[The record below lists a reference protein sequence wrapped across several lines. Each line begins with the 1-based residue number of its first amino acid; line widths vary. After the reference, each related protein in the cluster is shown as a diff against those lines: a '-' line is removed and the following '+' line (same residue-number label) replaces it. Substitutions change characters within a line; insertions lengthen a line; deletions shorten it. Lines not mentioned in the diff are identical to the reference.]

1 MKPERNR
8 NTEKP
13 RRSAYAAALAL
24 LAGREHSRL
33 QLTRK
38 LGQREYPEDEIAAA
52 LEALVNDGYL
62 SDERAAVAKVAAGL
76 RRGHGPGR
84 IRNDLREAGLSAGK
98 QITADD
104 GVEIDWVEHARALAE
119 RKFGSEAPSDYTEW
133 SKRARFLQA
142 RGYDSDTIRKALP
155 RA

>member
-1 MKPERNR
+1 MKPERD
-8 NTEKP
+8 KP

-24 LAGREHSRL
+24 LAAREHSKL

-38 LGQREYPEDEIAAA
+38 LVQREYSEEEISAA

-62 SDERAAVAKVAAGL
+62 SDERAAAAKVASGL

-104 GVEIDWVEHARALAE
+104 GVEIDWVAHARALAE
-119 RKFGSEAPSDYTEW
+119 RKFGGVPPADYSEW

-142 RGYDSDTIRKALP
+142 RGYDSETIRKALP
-155 RA
+155 RS

>member
-1 MKPERNR
+1 MKPERK
-8 NTEKP
+8 TEKP

-38 LGQREYPEDEIAAA
+38 LAQREYPEDEIAAA

-62 SDERAAVAKVAAGL
+62 SDERAAVAKVASGL

-84 IRNDLREAGLSAGK
+84 IRNDLREAGLKTGK
-98 QITADD
+98 EITGDD
-104 GVEIDWVEHARALAE
+104 GAEIDWIGQARALAE
-119 RKFGSEAPSDYTEW
+119 RKFGSEPPADYNDW

-142 RGYDSDTIRKALP
+142 RGFDSDTIRKALP
-155 RA
+155 RS

>member
-1 MKPERNR
+1 MKPERDS
-8 NTEKP
+8 EKP

-24 LAGREHSRL
+24 LAGREHSKL

-38 LGQREYPEDEIAAA
+38 LAQRQYPEDEIAAA

-62 SDERAAVAKVAAGL
+62 SDERAAVAKVASGL

-84 IRNDLREAGLSAGK
+84 IRN
-98 QITADD
+98 
-104 GVEIDWVEHARALAE
+104 EIDWVAQARALAE
-119 RKFGSEAPSDYTEW
+119 RKFGSEAPADYSEW

-155 RA
+155 RS